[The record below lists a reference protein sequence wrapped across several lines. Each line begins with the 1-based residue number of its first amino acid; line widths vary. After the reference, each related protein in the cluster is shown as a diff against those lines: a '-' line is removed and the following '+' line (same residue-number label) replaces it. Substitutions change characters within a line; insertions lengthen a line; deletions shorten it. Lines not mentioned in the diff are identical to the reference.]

1 MKLSL
6 SKKLNM
12 LCKKLHIQQENTI
25 RTLINTHEKK
35 QPDVLHLLPLPVLIH
50 IHDLDIH
57 FNKYNIS
64 SQKLTLLNL
73 YISYLV

>member
-1 MKLSL
+1 
-6 SKKLNM
+6 M
-12 LCKKLHIQQENTI
+12 LCKKLHIQQEDTI
-25 RTLINTHEKK
+25 RTLTNTHKKK
-35 QPDVLHLLPLPVLIH
+35 QPDVLHLLALPALIH